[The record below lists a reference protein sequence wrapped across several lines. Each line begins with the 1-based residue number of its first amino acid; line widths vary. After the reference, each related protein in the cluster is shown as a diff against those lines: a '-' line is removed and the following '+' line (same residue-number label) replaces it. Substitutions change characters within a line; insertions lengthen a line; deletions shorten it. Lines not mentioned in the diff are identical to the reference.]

1 MSLLGLN
8 IARRALLTNQRALE
22 VTGQNVANAETPG
35 YSRQVTVTRS
45 VNGPGAQARS
55 GTGGALGA
63 GGGVEVA
70 RVYRA
75 HAGWLDRSAAALSS
89 RSGQANAEAIQAS
102 QLEGILQ
109 EPGDGGLHATL
120 ERFYDAAGDLAS
132 RPGDTASRQA
142 LTRAGAE
149 VATRFRELTKDVE
162 GLQSDLQ
169 GQFAQGIDEVNDL
182 ASRVADL
189 SKQIGQAQSTGAAP
203 NELLDQRD
211 QLLDELSSKAGVTVS
226 GQEGADVVVSLGG
239 VTLVQGDHVTSLEIS
254 SSNPFQVVT
263 SGAEGE
269 GGEPVSLTGGAL
281 RAQQQ
286 WGTETLPAVRSQ
298 IAELRDQF
306 ASSVN
311 ALHQS
316 GKDQDGNAGAAF
328 FVADAEGNLSVN
340 PDLSASR
347 RVAAGDGSIAGGG
360 VARGIA
366 DLGKA
371 TSPLTQGYSA
381 LVADIGA
388 RASDSMR
395 NAEVSQASRE
405 QIQAMQSSESGVNLD
420 EELANMVSLQHAYS
434 ASARL
439 LSTYD
444 EMLGTLI
451 ERTAA

>member
-1 MSLLGLN
+1 MSMFGLD
-8 IARRALLTNQRALE
+8 IARRALLTQQRALE

-55 GTGGALGA
+55 GAGGSLAA

-89 RSGQANAEAIQAS
+89 RSGQASAEATQAS
-102 QLEGILQ
+102 QLEGVLQ

-120 ERFYDAAGDLAS
+120 ERFYDAASNLAA

-142 LTRAGAE
+142 MTRAGAD
-149 VATRFRELTKDVE
+149 VANRFNTLTKDVDT
-162 GLQSDLQ
+162 LQSDLQ
-169 GQFAQGIDEVNDL
+169 GQFAKGVDEVNDL
-182 ASRVADL
+182 ASQVADL
-189 SKQIGQAQSTGAAP
+189 SAQIGQAQASGAAP

-211 QLLDELSSKAGVTVS
+211 QLLDELAGKAGVTVS

-239 VTLVQGDHVTSLEIS
+239 VTLVQGDHATQLEVS
-254 SSNPFQVVT
+254 ASNPFQVVT
-263 SGAEGE
+263 SGPEGT
-269 GGEPVSLTGGAL
+269 GGQPANFNGGAL

-286 WGTETLPAVRSQ
+286 WGTETLPAMRSQ
-298 IAELRDQF
+298 IAGLRDQF
-306 ASSVN
+306 ASAVN
-311 ALHQS
+311 TLHQS

-328 FVADAEGNLSVN
+328 FVADGQGNLSVN
-340 PDLSASR
+340 PELSDSR
-347 RVAAGDGSIAGGG
+347 RVAAGDGTAAGGG
-360 VARGIA
+360 VARGIS

-371 TSPLTQGYSA
+371 TGPLSQGYAA
-381 LVADIGA
+381 LVSDIGA
-388 RASDSMR
+388 RSATATR
-395 NAEVSQASRE
+395 NADVTDASRQ

-420 EELANMVSLQHAYS
+420 EELAKMVSLQHAYS

-444 EMLGTLI
+444 DMLGTLI
-451 ERTAA
+451 ERTGV